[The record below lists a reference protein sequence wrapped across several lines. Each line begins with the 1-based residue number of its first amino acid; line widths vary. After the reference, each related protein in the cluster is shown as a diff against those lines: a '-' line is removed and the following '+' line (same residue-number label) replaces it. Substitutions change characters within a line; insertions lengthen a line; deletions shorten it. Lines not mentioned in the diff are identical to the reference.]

1 MKKVH
6 TPWSLKTMF
15 ALASTAC
22 VLLTI
27 TFGYFGLTAY
37 GEYQAREIQANLSPA
52 AKRAQDAIDARKIPT
67 TEDTKALMDAYKDL
81 EAEFEYGQNVAL
93 VILSI
98 IAALFGAGLSVFLAN
113 YLARPIAEVTST
125 ARKIAKGE
133 LTARA
138 KSGPGDVGEGAQL
151 ITDFNQMAAALEG
164 FEREMNESSAAI
176 AHELRT
182 PLTVLRGYVQG
193 SIDGV
198 FPATDAHLKLLLVHI
213 ESLSRVV
220 DDLQTLSL
228 SKNGALN
235 LSKETIDVGHEIG
248 ALLDAMEPAI
258 GAAGLTLERV
268 LDVAPISGDPARIRQ
283 AVAALIDNARH
294 YARDGGVIRVQV
306 QAVQSGVVVR
316 LLDQGPGIPE
326 ENLSRSVERF
336 WRGEPSR
343 NKNSGGSGLG
353 LSVVKAIATAHGGDV
368 RLTNRPSGG
377 LCVELTLP
385 RFAKVN

>member
-1 MKKVH
+1 MKKARK
-6 TPWSLKTMF
+6 PWSLKTLF

-22 VLLTI
+22 VFVTVI
-27 TFGYFGLTAY
+27 IGYFGLTAY
-37 GEYQAREIQANLSPA
+37 AEIQLRGIKATMSPA
-52 AKRAQDAIDARKIPT
+52 AKRAQDALDARQIP
-67 TEDTKALMDAYKDL
+67 EIADTKALMAF
-81 EAEFEYGQNVAL
+81 AETIEDDFAIQQNVAL
-93 VILSI
+93 LILSI
-98 IAALFGAGLSVFLAN
+98 FAASLGAGLSIFLADR
-113 YLARPIAEVTST
+113 LARPIAEVAGA
-125 ARKIAKGE
+125 ARRIAKGD
-133 LTARA
+133 LSARA
-138 KSGPGDVGEGAQL
+138 NSPDTGIGESAQL

-198 FPATDAHLKLLLVHI
+198 FPPTDTHLKLLLVHI

-235 LSKETIDVGHEIG
+235 LSKKIIDVGHEID

-258 GAAGLTLERV
+258 GAAGLTLERA
-268 LDVAPISGDPARIRQ
+268 LDVAPLSGDAGRIRQ

-306 QAVQSGVVVR
+306 QDVQAGVVIRV
-316 LLDQGPGIPE
+316 LDRGPGIAD
-326 ENLSRSVERF
+326 ENLMRSVERF

-343 NKNSGGSGLG
+343 NKHSGGSGLG

-368 RLTNRPSGG
+368 RLSNRPSGG
-377 LCVELTLP
+377 LCVEVTLP
-385 RFAKVN
+385 RETKAS